1 MDVEWGFAL
10 DRNIIPVGVSEFG
23 ADTASKYDME
33 WFRSLCNY
41 LEEKDV
47 VRTVRSKEGGAG
59 ERERVRSLERTL
71 TLAHFTVPCVPGFCV
86 LAPERRPQT
95 VQGGPKERW

>member
-10 DRNIIPVGVSEFG
+10 DRNIIPVWVSEFG

-59 ERERVRSLERTL
+59 ERERESKKLGTH
-71 TLAHFTVPCVPGFCV
+71 TNT
-86 LAPERRPQT
+86 RPLYCALCPRILRI
-95 VQGGPKERW
+95 GP